1 VFDNFLDEATCI
13 KLYEECVSA
22 PRGGWTVFTR
32 SGSRMEEYRDL
43 IYTPIAHNITYD
55 LMHSGE
61 MIYDLEQMTGIV
73 GLLPDPHI
81 VGAGFSII
89 RPGDSLKCHYD
100 FNWNDRLRLHRT
112 LSSILFL
119 TPDWSEEWGGHHECW
134 SDNIDNNTNSK
145 LLYDVAP
152 LFNRLIVKENVTGK
166 IKDWHSV
173 RTVNSPNKIS
183 RCAIRF
189 FYYLSNSTYNKDDM
203 PHKSVYASNEYTH
216 FKLWEE

>member
-1 VFDNFLDEATCI
+1 MLNKKNEWECNKKSGIPHAVFDNFLDEATCI

-145 LLYDVAP
+145 LLP
-152 LFNRLIVKENVTGK
+152 ELFLLI
-166 IKDWHSV
+166 I
-173 RTVNSPNKIS
+173 IML
-183 RCAIRF
+183 F
-189 FYYLSNSTYNKDDM
+189 FSHNNYNFL
-203 PHKSVYASNEYTH
+203 V
-216 FKLWEE
+216 